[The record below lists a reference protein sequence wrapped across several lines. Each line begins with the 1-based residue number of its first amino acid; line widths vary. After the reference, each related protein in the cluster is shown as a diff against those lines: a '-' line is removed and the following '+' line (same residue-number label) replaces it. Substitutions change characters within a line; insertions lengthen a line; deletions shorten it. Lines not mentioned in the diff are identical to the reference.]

1 MSNRIKLEIL
11 TPDGAIFAREVDEVI
26 LPGTSGELGIL
37 PGHLPLMT
45 TLKSGQLVGIEGGQK
60 HFFAV
65 HSGFAEILPN
75 EIIVLTEAA
84 EGADEIDIDRAREAL
99 ARAEE
104 AMKAVIGPLG
114 EDDAHVSAAE
124 QHAIALERAR
134 ARLFVAEEKK

>member
-11 TPDGAIFAREVDEVI
+11 TPDGAIFTGEVDEVI
-26 LPGTSGELGIL
+26 LPGSAGELGIL

-45 TLKSGQLVGIEGGQK
+45 TLKSGQLVGIDGGK
-60 HFFAV
+60 RHIFAV

-84 EGADEIDIDRAREAL
+84 EGADAIDLERARVAL

-104 AMKAVIGPLG
+104 AMKSVVGPLG
-114 EDDAHVSAAE
+114 EDDAHVTAAE
-124 QHAIALERAR
+124 QHQIALERAR
-134 ARLFVAEEKK
+134 ARLFVAEDKK